1 MKKILLLFT
10 LFLLFGCQNILNKTN
25 ENVSI
30 SCPQVFF
37 SSENNVYTQGDVGSL
52 NLEKIEYK
60 ATLNNY
66 SFIKGCFSNNEKS
79 YYPLDLLVL
88 AEPFNPKDQNIN
100 LPVFVILYDKNNNV
114 IDKQYFRIVDNLN
127 YNEETSIYQITDVIN
142 KLKIFNEEITEVA
155 SLTVGFV
162 KIN

>member
-1 MKKILLLFT
+1 M
-10 LFLLFGCQNILNKTN
+10 
-25 ENVSI
+25 
-30 SCPQVFF
+30 
-37 SSENNVYTQGDVGSL
+37 
-52 NLEKIEYK
+52 
-60 ATLNNY
+60 
-66 SFIKGCFSNNEKS
+66 
-79 YYPLDLLVL
+79 VL